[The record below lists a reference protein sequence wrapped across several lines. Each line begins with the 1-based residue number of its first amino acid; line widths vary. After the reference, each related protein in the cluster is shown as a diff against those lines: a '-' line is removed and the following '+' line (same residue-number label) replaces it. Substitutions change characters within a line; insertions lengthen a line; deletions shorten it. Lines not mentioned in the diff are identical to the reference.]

1 MDISAAVVKAFRDK
15 TGLPMME
22 CKKALVEAG
31 GDEEKA
37 IEILRKSGAKTMAG
51 RSDRETGCGRIA
63 IYTDPAKKVSA
74 MIELL
79 CESAPVANTDEFTAL
94 ANGLAEQLAT
104 GPGAST
110 PEELLAQPFPG
121 KDGVTLQ
128 EFYDD
133 LTNKIREVFRLTRI
147 KRIDGPCGAYVHHN
161 NGIGVLLPIEGD
173 NHELGRDISMH
184 VASMQPQALS
194 QEHLDAADVDKERN
208 LVTQTVKEQNAN
220 KPENVIEKIVDGKMK
235 AYFAEK
241 TLLGQQFVKDATKT
255 VEQVAEEGKIKVKE
269 MIHWILGDNNKGDNK

>member
-1 MDISAAVVKAFRDK
+1 MEISAAVVKAFRDK

-31 GDEEKA
+31 GDEDKA
-37 IEILRKSGAKTMAG
+37 IEILRKAGAKTMAG

-79 CESAPVANTDEFTAL
+79 CESAPVANTDEFIAL

-104 GPGAST
+104 GPGAAT

-121 KDGVTLQ
+121 KSGTLQ
-128 EFYDD
+128 DAYDD

-147 KRIDGPCGAYVHHN
+147 KRIEGACGAYVHHN
-161 NGIGVLLPIEGD
+161 NGIGVLLPIDGE
-173 NHELGRDISMH
+173 NHELGKEISMH
-184 VASMQPQALS
+184 VASMKPQALS
-194 QEHLDAADVDKERN
+194 HEHLDQAEVEKERN
-208 LVTQTVKEQNAN
+208 LVVNQVKEQNAN
-220 KPENVIEKIVDGKMK
+220 KPANIIDKIVDGKMK

-241 TLLGQQFVKDATKT
+241 TLLGQQFVKDTAKT
-255 VEQVAEEGKIKVKE
+255 VEQVAEEGKIKIKE
-269 MIHWILGDNNKGDNK
+269 MIHWVLGDHKDDDK